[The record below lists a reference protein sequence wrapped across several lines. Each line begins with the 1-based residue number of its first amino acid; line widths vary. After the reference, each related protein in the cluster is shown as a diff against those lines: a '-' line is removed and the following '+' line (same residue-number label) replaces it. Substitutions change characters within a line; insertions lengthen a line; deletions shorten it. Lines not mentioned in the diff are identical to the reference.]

1 MPTYDEQ
8 EELLNNCIWELTT
21 ENGFNGYKVAGPN
34 GNSIFLPAAGYR
46 YGTTHQRIL
55 SQRRPIGMRRD
66 ILNFFN
72 RQKTIGKINVNL
84 CQSMKYNNF
93 DE

>member
-21 ENGFNGYKVAGPN
+21 ENDFNGYKVAGPN

-55 SQRRPIGMRRD
+55 S
-66 ILNFFN
+66 
-72 RQKTIGKINVNL
+72 
-84 CQSMKYNNF
+84 
-93 DE
+93 